1 MAAAIS
7 TLAVSLFYLL
17 AQMAGAGGLVTLLLG
32 VSGEAAQAVVV
43 TIVGALM
50 IFYVLVGGMRGTTY
64 VQIIK
69 ASLLIVGAF
78 VMTVWVL
85 GKYGFNLSALLGGAQ
100 ENAGGQ
106 AATSSRPGRS
116 TARPGRRS
124 WTSSR
129 SAWPWCSGTAGLP
142 HVLMRFYT
150 VPTAKDAR
158 RSVVWAI
165 WLIGIF
171 YLFSLVI
178 GYGAGAL
185 VGADEI
191 LAAPGAVNAAAPLL
205 AFELGGTVLLGHHR
219 RRRLRD
225 DPRGG
230 RRPDDHRVG
239 VVRARRLRVGD
250 QEGQGRRR
258 TARCGSPASPPSSSA
273 RSRSAWASW
282 RCRPA

>member
-7 TLAVSLFYLL
+7 TLVVSLFYLL

-43 TIVGALM
+43 AVVGALM

-64 VQIIK
+64 VQVIK

-100 ENAGGQ
+100 ENAAEGRNVL
-106 AATSSRPGRS
+106 APGAQYGLTDTTKLDFVS
-116 TARPGRRS
+116 LGLALVL
-124 WTSSR
+124 
-129 SAWPWCSGTAGLP
+129 GTAGLP

-171 YLFSLVI
+171 YLFSRSS
-178 GYGAGAL
+178 AT
-185 VGADEI
+185 
-191 LAAPGAVNAAAPLL
+191 APARWWARTRSWPRRRGQR
-205 AFELGGTVLLGHHR
+205 GGTAAGL
-219 RRRLRD
+219 
-225 DPRGG
+225 
-230 RRPDDHRVG
+230 
-239 VVRARRLRVGD
+239 RARRHGA
-250 QEGQGRRR
+250 
-258 TARCGSPASPPSSSA
+258 ARASSPAS
-273 RSRSAWASW
+273 RSRRSSPWSRACAALV
-282 RCRPA
+282 PVI